1 MIKPEKLRTEG
12 KLMKKVV
19 MIAYH
24 FPPEGGGS
32 GVLRTLKFT
41 KYLPRHGWIPHV
53 LTLKESFY
61 VEKDYGLMSD
71 IPPEAVVHRTFAL
84 DSSRH
89 LAIRGRYLSLISVP
103 DRFVSWVPFGV
114 LRGARLIRDAGINV
128 LYSTS
133 PPATSHLI
141 AGALKRLTGL
151 PWVADFR
158 DPWIEEGFFPIRGTL
173 RYRVESFLERHVVQ
187 NADRLIFTTPYLR
200 KDFLSRYPNLS
211 PDKAAV
217 IYNGY
222 DEADF
227 QHLDGQVQNERFEII
242 HAGLVTPEF
251 RSPIPLLKA
260 IATLMAEGNLHPE
273 KIRITLLGG
282 GPYLASKGFTDA
294 IKNLRLNG
302 TVEVTDRVPHHQ
314 ALQRLRK
321 AAVLLLLQASDDTR
335 FLIPAKAFE
344 YLRLG
349 RPILALTLEGAT
361 ADLLD
366 GVDHCYVVNP
376 VDESRLRNT
385 IMSLY
390 KSWCESP
397 NRIRVSPSIR
407 RYERSNLTAELAQ
420 LLEELVV

>member
-1 MIKPEKLRTEG
+1 VKRV
-12 KLMKKVV
+12 LMV
-19 MIAYH
+19 AYH

-41 KYLPRHGWIPHV
+41 KYLPRHGWIPHI
-53 LTLKESFY
+53 LTLKRSFY
-61 VEKDYGLMSD
+61 VEKDNGLLSD

-89 LAIRGRYLSLISVP
+89 LAIRGRYLSLFSVP
-103 DRFVSWVPFGV
+103 DRFVSWLPFGV
-114 LRGARLIRDAGINV
+114 LRGMRLIRNTGIDV

-133 PPATSHLI
+133 PPATAHLI

-151 PWVADFR
+151 PWVVDFR

-173 RYRVESFLERHVVQ
+173 RYRVESFLERLVVHS
-187 NADRLIFTTPYLR
+187 ADRLIFTTPYLR

-227 QHLDGQVQNERFEII
+227 QHLDDQAQNERFEII

-251 RSPIPLLKA
+251 RSPIPMLKV
-260 IATLMAEGNLHPE
+260 IASLVAEGNLLPE
-273 KIRITLLGG
+273 KIRITFLGG
-282 GPYLASKGFTDA
+282 GPYLVSKRFTKTIND
-294 IKNLRLNG
+294 LRLNG
-302 TVEVTDRVPHHQ
+302 AVEVADRVSHHQ

-344 YLRLG
+344 YLRIG
-349 RPILALTLEGAT
+349 RPVLALTLEGAT
-361 ADLLD
+361 ADLFKGMD
-366 GVDHCYVVNP
+366 YCYVVNP
-376 VDESRLRNT
+376 IDESRLRNAV
-385 IMSLY
+385 MSLY

-397 NRIRVSPSIR
+397 DRIQVSPSIQ

-420 LLEELVV
+420 LLGELVD

>member
-1 MIKPEKLRTEG
+1 M
-12 KLMKKVV
+12 V
-19 MIAYH
+19 AYH

-53 LTLKESFY
+53 LTLKQSFY
-61 VEKDYGLMSD
+61 VEKDYGLLSD
-71 IPPEAVVHRTFAL
+71 VPPEAVVHRTFAL

-89 LAIRGRYLSLISVP
+89 LAIRGRYLSLFSIP
-103 DRFVSWVPFGV
+103 DRFVSWLPFGV
-114 LRGARLIRDAGINV
+114 LRGMRLIRETGINV
-128 LYSTS
+128 LHSTS
-133 PPATSHLI
+133 PPATAHLI
-141 AGALKRLTGL
+141 AGTLKRLTGL

-173 RYRVESFLERHVVQ
+173 RYRVESFLERLVVH
-187 NADRLIFTTPYLR
+187 NTDRLIFTTPYLR
-200 KDFLSRYPNLS
+200 KDFLSRYPDLS

-227 QHLDGQVQNERFEII
+227 QHLEGQVKNDRFEII

-251 RSPIPLLKA
+251 RSPFPLLKA
-260 IATLMAEGNLHPE
+260 IATLVAEGNLQPE
-273 KIRITLLGG
+273 KIKITFLGG
-282 GPYLASKGFTDA
+282 GPYLVSKRFTGTVKD
-294 IKNLRLNG
+294 LRLNG
-302 TVEVTDRVPHHQ
+302 AVEVADRVSHRQ

-321 AAVLLLLQASDDTR
+321 AAVLLLLQASEDTR

-344 YLRLG
+344 YLRIG
-349 RPILALTLEGAT
+349 RPILALSLEGAT
-361 ADLLD
+361 EDLLK
-366 GVDHCYVVNP
+366 GVDYCCVVNP
-376 VDESRLRNT
+376 VDESRLRSA

-397 NRIRVSPSIR
+397 DRIQVSPSIQ
-407 RYERSNLTAELAQ
+407 RYERSNLTAELTQ
-420 LLEELVV
+420 LLEEIVV

>member
-1 MIKPEKLRTEG
+1 M
-12 KLMKKVV
+12 V
-19 MIAYH
+19 AYH

-41 KYLPRHGWIPHV
+41 KYLPRHGWIPHI
-53 LTLKESFY
+53 LTLKRSFY
-61 VEKDYGLMSD
+61 VEKDNGLLSD

-89 LAIRGRYLSLISVP
+89 LAIRGIYPSLFSVP
-103 DRFVSWVPFGV
+103 DRFVSWLPFGV
-114 LRGARLIRDAGINV
+114 LRGMRLIRNTGIDV

-133 PPATSHLI
+133 PPATAHLI

-151 PWVADFR
+151 PWVVDFR

-173 RYRVESFLERHVVQ
+173 RYRVESFMERLVVHS
-187 NADRLIFTTPYLR
+187 ADRLIFTTPYLR

-227 QHLDGQVQNERFEII
+227 QHLQNQFQNEQFEII
-242 HAGLVTPEF
+242 HAGLVAPEF
-251 RSPIPLLKA
+251 RSPFPLLKA
-260 IATLMAEGNLHPE
+260 IATLVAEGNLQPE
-273 KIRITLLGG
+273 KIRITFLGG
-282 GPYLASKGFTDA
+282 GPYLVSKRFTET
-294 IKNLRLNG
+294 IKDLRLNRI
-302 TVEVTDRVPHHQ
+302 VEVADRVPHHQ
-314 ALQRLRK
+314 ALQRQRK
-321 AAVLLLLQASDDTR
+321 AAVLLLLQASDDSR

-366 GVDHCYVVNP
+366 GADYCYVVNP
-376 VDESRLRNT
+376 IDESRLRNA
-385 IMSLY
+385 IMLLY

-397 NRIRVSPSIR
+397 NRIQISPSIQ

-420 LLEELVV
+420 LLEELIV